1 MKVRV
6 GARTD
11 IGRARERNEDS
22 YLVRDPLFAV
32 ADGMGGHLGGE
43 VASSIALEALKTLDR
58 SDGLMQALVEEIQ
71 KANRRVLEKGQGDP
85 ALRGMG
91 TTLTVLVA
99 EGDKA
104 HVAHVGDSRAYL
116 LRDGSLKQLTE
127 DHTLVQRMVAE
138 GRISP
143 EEAGRHPQ
151 RSILT
156 RAIGVDEEVPVEQI
170 TLDVHGGDRLLL
182 CTDGLTGMIGE
193 ERIQDVLETEPDPQ
207 AASDRLVDEANRAGG
222 EDNITVVV
230 VDFESEG
237 AKTVSDASPGG
248 TQPAVVASPGGGR
261 GAAAAAP
268 SAPSSTDLTGVHR
281 VPPSGPEASAEP
293 PPPPHRRRRWRRVAL
308 WILVLLV
315 LLGGAGV
322 GARTYIDRQWYVGVS
337 EGRVAIY
344 NGIPTEVL
352 GYGLSHVE
360 ESTDLPAED
369 AMGLQHWT
377 ELDQG
382 ITASSLED
390 ARAVVEQIR
399 EDLEAMP

>member
-22 YLVRDPLFAV
+22 YLVREPLFAV

-43 VASSIALEALKTLDR
+43 VASSMAIEALETLDR

-71 KANRRVLEKGQGDP
+71 KANRRVLERGQGDP

-156 RAIGVDEEVPVEQI
+156 RVIGVDEEVPVEQL

-207 AASDRLVDEANRAGG
+207 AASDRLVEEANRAGG

-237 AKTVSDASPGG
+237 GKTASHPSPGG
-248 TQPAVVASPGGGR
+248 TQPTVIASPGDGR
-261 GAAAAAP
+261 GATAAAP

-281 VPPSGPEASAEP
+281 VPPSGAEVSAEP
-293 PPPPHRRRRWRRVAL
+293 PPPPHRRRRWRRVVL

-315 LLGGAGV
+315 LLGGAAV
-322 GARTYIDRQWYVGVS
+322 GARMYIDRQWYVGVS

-344 NGIPTEVL
+344 NGVPTEVL

-360 ESTDLPAED
+360 ESTDLPADD
-369 AMGLQHWT
+369 AMRLQHWT

-399 EDLEAMP
+399 EDLEATP

>member
-6 GARTD
+6 GVRTD
-11 IGRARERNEDS
+11 IGRARELNEDS
-22 YLVRDPLFAV
+22 YMVQDPLFAV
-32 ADGMGGHLGGE
+32 ADGVGGHLGGE
-43 VASSIALEALKTLDR
+43 VASSMAIEALDALDG
-58 SDGLMQALVEEIQ
+58 SDGLMQALVDEIQ

-85 ALRGMG
+85 ALQGMG
-91 TTLTVLVA
+91 TTLTVLMV
-99 EGDKA
+99 EGEKA

-156 RAIGVDEEVPVEQI
+156 RAIGLDEDVPVEQL

-182 CTDGLTGMIGE
+182 CTDGLTDMIGDE
-193 ERIQDVLETEPDPQ
+193 LIQAVLETERDPQ
-207 AASDRLVDEANRAGG
+207 AVSDRLVEEANRAGG

-237 AKTVSDASPGG
+237 GTTASHPPVRG
-248 TQPAVVASPGGGR
+248 TRPTVVAAPGGGK
-261 GAAAAAP
+261 GAATALP
-268 SAPSSTDLTGVHR
+268 SAPSSTDLTDVHR
-281 VPPSGPEASAEP
+281 APPSGAEVSAEP

-322 GARTYIDRQWYVGVS
+322 GARVYIDRQWYVGVS

-344 NGIPTEVL
+344 SGIPMEVL

-360 ESTDLPAED
+360 ESTDLPADE
-369 AMGLQHWT
+369 AMRLQHWS

-399 EDLEAMP
+399 EDLEATP

>member
-22 YLVRDPLFAV
+22 YLVRDPMFAV

-43 VASSIALEALKTLDR
+43 VASSMALEALETLDR

-116 LRDGSLKQLTE
+116 LRDGLLKQLTE

-193 ERIQDVLETEPDPQ
+193 ERIQDVLETESDPQ
-207 AASDRLVDEANRAGG
+207 AASDLLVEEANRAGG

-237 AKTVSDASPGG
+237 GKTASEPSSGG
-248 TQPAVVASPGGGR
+248 TQPTVTHPVQ
-261 GAAAAAP
+261 
-268 SAPSSTDLTGVHR
+268 
-281 VPPSGPEASAEP
+281 PSGPEVSAEP
-293 PPPPHRRRRWRRVAL
+293 PPPPHRRRRWRKVAV

-315 LLGGAGV
+315 LLAGAGV
-322 GARTYIDRQWYVGVS
+322 GARMYIDRQWYVGVS

-360 ESTDLPAED
+360 ESTDLPADE
-369 AMGLQHWT
+369 AMRLQHWT

-390 ARAVVEQIR
+390 ARGVVEQIR
-399 EDLEAMP
+399 EDLEATP